1 MKWGRHLPGV
11 LPLCLLVRSW
21 LPQRPLKEAQLRAS
35 KHNSQLHVARNGV
48 SLCLPAP
55 SSCPAAARW
64 QCRLW
69 DTPLYNHSS
78 QWAISCVQGSFSLSA
93 SLLPSAFGP
102 DSTVAVNHRPRM
114 CVYVSAQSSGF
125 PCWFDCKP
133 PAVLDT
139 HCFELLLFF

>member
-21 LPQRPLKEAQLRAS
+21 LPQHPLEEAQLRSS
-35 KHNSQLHVARNGV
+35 KHSNQFQVAQNGV
-48 SLCLPAP
+48 SLLGLLPAP
-55 SSCPAAARW
+55 SSSPAAARW

-69 DTPLYNHSS
+69 DTPLYDHSS
-78 QWAISCVQGSFSLSA
+78 QWFLSA
-93 SLLPSAFGP
+93 SSLTAFGP
-102 DSTVAVNHRPRM
+102 VSTVVVNHIPCM
-114 CVYVSAQSSGF
+114 CVYVSTQSSGF

-139 HCFELLLFF
+139 HCFEFLLFSEFSC